1 MDIKAF
7 GDTLLDESQSDF
19 QLREAL
25 GLFAQYC
32 SDVTGIEPDTTFD
45 AWANDSLLQDGV
57 AINPQAAAQC
67 ALDYRRSVV
76 FIRGVYCALRSLQ
89 HRLPNTQLSVLY
101 AGCGP
106 FATLLLPLLAR
117 FSPTEIDITL
127 LDIHDQSLTSV
138 RQLLTHFGLLKYT
151 VQTIQ
156 GDACQYLHPTKL
168 HLVIA
173 ETMQKALE
181 QEPQFAVTA
190 NLAPQLH
197 PLGVFVPQQID
208 VSLCMTDTAA
218 EARQLQHGR
227 HSQVTPNNM
236 PPQCLTLAT
245 LCRLRAADAPSQL
258 RDAQYNEAL
267 LARELTAITVEI
279 PSAAVAAGLEPTLL
293 TRISVFG
300 PHQLNEYE
308 SEITLPLACHDLG
321 QLVGGETIR
330 VSYQL
335 GSYPRFNLEKLL
347 SK

>member
-7 GDTLLDESQSDF
+7 GDLLLDESQSDF

-25 GLFAQYC
+25 ELFAQYC

-45 AWANDSLLQDGV
+45 AWANDSLLADGV

-67 ALDYRRSVV
+67 TLDYRRSVV
-76 FIRGVYCALRSLQ
+76 FVRGVYCALRVLQ
-89 HRLPNTQLSVLY
+89 SRLPNTQLSVLY

-117 FSPTEIDITL
+117 FSSAELNITL
-127 LDIHDQSLTSV
+127 LDIHYQSLASV
-138 RQLLTHFGLLKYT
+138 RQLLTHFGLLNRS

-156 GDACQYLHPTKL
+156 GDACQYLHATKL

-208 VSLCMTDTAA
+208 VSLCMVDTAA
-218 EARQLQHGR
+218 EAHQFQHGQ
-227 HSQVTPNNM
+227 HSQGTPSKM
-236 PPQCLTLAT
+236 SPQRLKLAT
-245 LCRLRAADAPSQL
+245 LCSLQAADAPSQL
-258 RDAQYNEAL
+258 RDAQYNETL
-267 LARELTAITVEI
+267 LALELTPITVAI
-279 PSAAVAAGLEPTLL
+279 PSAAVAAGLEPALL
-293 TRISVFG
+293 TRITVFG

-308 SEITLPLACHDLG
+308 AQITLPLACHDLG
-321 QLVGGETIR
+321 RLVGGETIR

-335 GSYPRFNLEKLL
+335 GSYPRFNLEKLEP
-347 SK
+347 